1 MGRKPTPKTQKEIL
15 LSQQEPLNQSGPGF
29 SPIGNPNLASNSGR
43 SGQISFSGLA
53 GLPAGIVS
61 GSSQVLSGKES
72 QITKEYK
79 ERWMTLKCLMGSL
92 DIDSDVELAESKAA
106 LQLILDNYKST
117 MY

>member
-1 MGRKPTPKTQKEIL
+1 MKKVDMIKTIQLAEVRAWLSFKE
-15 LSQQEPLNQSGPGF
+15 
-29 SPIGNPNLASNSGR
+29 
-43 SGQISFSGLA
+43 
-53 GLPAGIVS
+53 
-61 GSSQVLSGKES
+61 SQVLSGKES

-92 DIDSDVELAESKAA
+92 DIDSDVELAESKEA